1 MSKVTAGIMRINQEL
16 DKISGLDGI
25 VADKIAELE
34 IKVKE
39 MVSDILK
46 NHSEANIFNYSG
58 SDTSKAYRDEHL
70 NNFSNQGKMKLVE
83 KWLEDNDYEVD
94 KYETTLQAKT
104 DTVLFQVVEPH
115 RETSEKWLLR
125 VAALTSFDRW
135 TNSTAVEKFFDTET
149 DLCDY
154 LENNQV
160 DIYKAVLENL
170 SEEYE
175 ETCKLNYRN

>member
-39 MVSDILK
+39 MVSDILE
-46 NHSEANIFNYSG
+46 NHSEANVFNYDGGNVVEWYDEYLNDSSG
-58 SDTSKAYRDEHL
+58 
-70 NNFSNQGKMKLVE
+70 QGNIKLVK
-83 KWLEDNDYEVD
+83 KWFEDNDYEVD
-94 KYETTLQAKT
+94 LCSPVLAKS
-104 DTVLFQVVEPH
+104 DTILFQVVEPH

-135 TNSTAVEKFFDTET
+135 ANSTAVEKFFDTET

>member
-25 VADKIAELE
+25 VADKIVELE

-39 MVSDILK
+39 MVSDILE
-46 NHSEANIFNYSG
+46 NHSEANIFNYDG
-58 SDTSKAYRDEHL
+58 DVVLKEYCDEHL
-70 NNFSNQGKMKLVE
+70 NDFSDQGNIKLVK
-83 KWLEDNDYEVD
+83 KWFEDNGYEVD
-94 KYETTLQAKT
+94 LYSPVLSKS

-115 RETSEKWLLR
+115 RETNEKWLLR
-125 VAALTSFDRW
+125 VAALASFDRW
-135 TNSTAVEKFFDTET
+135 ANSTAVEKFFDTET

-154 LENNQV
+154 LERNQV

-175 ETCKLNYRN
+175 ETCKVNHRD